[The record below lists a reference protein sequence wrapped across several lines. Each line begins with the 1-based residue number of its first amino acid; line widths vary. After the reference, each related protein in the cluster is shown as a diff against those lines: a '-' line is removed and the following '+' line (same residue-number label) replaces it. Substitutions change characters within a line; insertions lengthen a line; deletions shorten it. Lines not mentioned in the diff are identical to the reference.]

1 MRFKNKK
8 TFALL
13 VLLTFLFTSLFST
26 NLMGGAR
33 VAEATMGE
41 DCSQIAERITEIQLL
56 ECICF
61 GAWLLKLSYE
71 NDLFV
76 MSNFNVS

>member
-1 MRFKNKK
+1 MLFLEKSQLFCYMRVWDVYNRKFKY
-8 TFALL
+8 A
-13 VLLTFLFTSLFST
+13 V
-26 NLMGGAR
+26 
-33 VAEATMGE
+33 V
-41 DCSQIAERITEIQLL
+41 AERITEIKLL

>member
-1 MRFKNKK
+1 MYNRKFKY
-8 TFALL
+8 A
-13 VLLTFLFTSLFST
+13 V
-26 NLMGGAR
+26 
-33 VAEATMGE
+33 V
-41 DCSQIAERITEIQLL
+41 AERITEIKLL

>member
-1 MRFKNKK
+1 MELSWSYTIEWNWFIIMLFLEKSRLFCYMRVWDVYNRKFKY
-8 TFALL
+8 A
-13 VLLTFLFTSLFST
+13 V
-26 NLMGGAR
+26 
-33 VAEATMGE
+33 V
-41 DCSQIAERITEIQLL
+41 AERITEIKLL

-61 GAWLLKLSYE
+61 GACQKLSYE